1 MKSEQALQT
10 LVLKFD
16 NDVGSSSDEFHATQ
30 EAISAA
36 SKNFQ
41 VWNKQIVE
49 LQLITYELSTTVDLI
64 YLLTFFCRHTRMIQE
79 KEDEERHEIEI
90 RLEEIRQNHAAKII
104 QKFVRKIFKEKRK
117 NKKEKKGKKK
127 KWTFELFH

>member
-1 MKSEQALQT
+1 
-10 LVLKFD
+10 
-16 NDVGSSSDEFHATQ
+16 
-30 EAISAA
+30 
-36 SKNFQ
+36 
-41 VWNKQIVE
+41 
-49 LQLITYELSTTVDLI
+49 
-64 YLLTFFCRHTRMIQE
+64 MIQE